1 MIELDEKE
9 LDELYEVYSKKDNEY
24 LNNQEQFDKDD
35 VKFVHGVHC
44 KICDAKT
51 KEEYL
56 NDLIGKKPQLYEAL
70 NAVNILLEENENLKT
85 QLKTQLAINTTK
97 TPYWNFCEAMV
108 NDHLEENDNANV
120 QALAGTNDAK
130 NIVQNLFDNDELYDS
145 IVFYTN
151 QEIDSYCADME
162 ITNAKDKDNSKTKG
176 GR

>member
-1 MIELDEKE
+1 MAKNMKKKYVIELDEKE
-9 LDELYEVYSKKDNEY
+9 LDELYEVYSKKDNKNQ
-24 LNNQEQFDKDD
+24 NNQEQFDKDD

-97 TPYWNFCEAMV
+97 TPY
-108 NDHLEENDNANV
+108 
-120 QALAGTNDAK
+120 
-130 NIVQNLFDNDELYDS
+130 
-145 IVFYTN
+145 
-151 QEIDSYCADME
+151 
-162 ITNAKDKDNSKTKG
+162 
-176 GR
+176 